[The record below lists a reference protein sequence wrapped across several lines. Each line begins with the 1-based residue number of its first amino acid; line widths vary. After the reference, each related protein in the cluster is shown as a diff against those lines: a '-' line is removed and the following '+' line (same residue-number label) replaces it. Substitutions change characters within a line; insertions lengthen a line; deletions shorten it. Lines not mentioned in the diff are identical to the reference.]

1 MFYSFQSS
9 QNEDSPLQRSA
20 NNKPAK
26 GLHACVECKRR
37 KIRCDGKQPC
47 DRCQSRRSQSR
58 CVYDHHRQRI
68 VPSKRVLEE
77 LSQNLQDCR
86 SILSRLFPGH
96 DVSSLLP
103 LSRQELCQLL
113 DQPSSQST
121 EPIETLPSPALSM
134 SKIQLLDV
142 QQIPAGDAEWDEER
156 RERDPLPAEA
166 DDVNGLSLTL
176 DRQASYLG
184 ISSIKAAF
192 GVMVKIQP
200 QLRTSLA
207 SLQRSG
213 SKRTLELPIPQTGH
227 LEETAPIPWTWK
239 GQLLIDNYFKGVH
252 VFTPMLD
259 EVAFRADYLGGQRC
273 DAPWLSLLN
282 MVFAMGA
289 IMATKSSDLDHFKFY
304 EKAMKHLS
312 MGAFG
317 SSHIETVQALAL
329 LGGYYLHYVNRP
341 NMANAI
347 LGATIRMASALGLHR
362 EPVAG
367 DNTNTALVEMRRRTW
382 WSLFCLDTWTT
393 TTMGRP
399 SFGRCDPSIDIQ
411 PPQISIDQEER
422 DSAQHAGIMPLLENI
437 QFCKIATQ
445 IHDMLAATSQQTAES
460 LQHLDGLLVGWYE
473 QLPSILRN
481 RESCAEPLHLARCVI
496 KWRYLN
502 LRMLLCRPILLA
514 VASSDKDA
522 PISEDDLAAIA
533 TCQELARQT
542 IDDVASG
549 WTKHQMSGWN
559 AVWLLYQAAMI
570 PLLSILWQPQS
581 PSVADWQAQIEKTLE
596 VLEAMED
603 WSLTARC
610 SRDVV
615 RRIYEASCQLSGQN
629 EDVSAVETDKL
640 PEFMEDDFYAWAEGL
655 ELDHMVD
662 MLDQE
667 WQWDIGPGQ

>member
-1 MFYSFQSS
+1 
-9 QNEDSPLQRSA
+9 
-20 NNKPAK
+20 
-26 GLHACVECKRR
+26 
-37 KIRCDGKQPC
+37 
-47 DRCQSRRSQSR
+47 
-58 CVYDHHRQRI
+58 
-68 VPSKRVLEE
+68 
-77 LSQNLQDCR
+77 
-86 SILSRLFPGH
+86 
-96 DVSSLLP
+96 
-103 LSRQELCQLL
+103 
-113 DQPSSQST
+113 
-121 EPIETLPSPALSM
+121 M
-134 SKIQLLDV
+134 SKSQPLDAE
-142 QQIPAGDAEWDEER
+142 QIPAQDAEWDEER

-166 DDVNGLSLTL
+166 DDVNGLSLAL

-207 SLQRSG
+207 SLQRNSP
-213 SKRTLELPIPQTGH
+213 KRTPELPIPQNN
-227 LEETAPIPWTWK
+227 LEATAPIPWTWK
-239 GQLLIDNYFKGVH
+239 GQSLIDNYFKGLH

-259 EVAFRADYLGGQRC
+259 EVSFRADYLSGRRR

-304 EKAMKHLS
+304 EHAMKHLS
-312 MGAFG
+312 IGAFG

-329 LGGYYLHYVNRP
+329 LGGHYLHYVNRP

-362 EPVAG
+362 EPMISDGKNA
-367 DNTNTALVEMRRRTW
+367 AFVEMRRRTW

-399 SFGRCDPSIDIQ
+399 SFGRCGPSIDIQ
-411 PPQISIDQEER
+411 PPEIIIEQEEQ

-445 IHDMLAATSQQTAES
+445 IQDMLAVASLRNAENR
-460 LQHLDGLLVGWYE
+460 QNLDGLLVAWYE
-473 QLPSILRN
+473 KLPCILRS
-481 RESCAEPLHLARCVI
+481 RESCAEPLHLARCVV

-502 LRMLLCRPILLA
+502 LRMLLYRPVLLA
-514 VASSDKDA
+514 VASNDKEA
-522 PISEDDLAAIA
+522 PISEDDLTAIT

-549 WTKHQMSGWN
+549 WTQHQMSGWN

-570 PLLSILWQPQS
+570 PLLSILWQPES
-581 PSVADWQAQIEKTLE
+581 PSVADWQAQVGKILE
-596 VLEAMED
+596 LFEVMED

-615 RRIYEASCQLSGQN
+615 GRIYDASCRLSGQSG
-629 EDVSAVETDKL
+629 DAPIVEGGELAEFTD
-640 PEFMEDDFYAWAEGL
+640 DDFYAWSDGL
-655 ELDHMVD
+655 ELDYMVN
-662 MLDQE
+662 MLDQD
-667 WQWDIGPGQ
+667 WQWDMGRGLWHTQAPFVDNGNYRMGEMTLDNSVGSLNGSG